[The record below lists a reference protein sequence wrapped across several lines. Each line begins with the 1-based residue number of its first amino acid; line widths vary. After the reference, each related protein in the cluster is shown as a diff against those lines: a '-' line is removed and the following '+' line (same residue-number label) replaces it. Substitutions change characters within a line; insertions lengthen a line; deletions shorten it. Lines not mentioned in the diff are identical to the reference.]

1 MINYTINSFIL
12 NLFNIVLML
21 LNHLINVIDVNL
33 DKLNKNTS
41 STIIVP
47 VNQIKFF
54 NRKNTFYSSI
64 LKTSFLLKRNFFVK
78 YYFTDNRGF
87 RNKTKHFNQVYFTM
101 RKIQYSLVTL
111 SSIIEKIKKLIT
123 INWFNEEKINKNS
136 EIFINNFNIKTSFFT
151 SFIQILAWTITTVF
165 WIKARA
171 SYYTNNWIY
180 TTNHKRIAVN
190 YFWFVILSGIVGM
203 VLATIIRLEFAY
215 PGVGILAGDS
225 IQYLSLASAHG
236 VIMVFFMIMPLLF
249 GAFANFLLPTQLG
262 VHDVAFPRLNSAAF
276 WFLPGGLLMLCQLVC
291 VDRRYQRMNC
301 FNIREVES
309 LLKRRFFTD
318 LITSK
323 DHHTLLDKTSLG
335 LRYKLN
341 DNTFLNNNINSSY
354 NYGLNL
360 NVQTRNSNFLDFFFT
375 KTTDKF
381 DDTQSFSPNFYFFK
395 IISYFETTNFFNN
408 VISTVNSIFFFLL
421 EKNFL
426 FVDSSRFWNEFFTII
441 NLLGNFFISFKN
453 IIWNVLTVF
462 YRTVSFFFTL
472 FILSP
477 INGLYLFL
485 SILFYFFSFLFNITK
500 PTLIDLFQKILHS
513 LKFFYFETIKFFK
526 KIFNFK
532 ELYNTFNDIYKFQSE
547 FEFFSNN
554 NPFYSYSI
562 FFFTKIRNILLP
574 FSKQISK
581 EFTFDYSIYRF
592 KINYNFKDNSFIVNI
607 YNMIKIMLNNLFA
620 CFSVKNMKYR
630 WRCILAKKDEAHKVK
645 YEPHISP
652 EAEPISY
659 RNLLDRSLT
668 KTYENSL
675 MLEFYSLLF
684 LILNAPIIFI
694 NFILYLFSHHMWF
707 LEVHQMKPDF
717 IVWSFN
723 TWKGI
728 DSDTSRETAR
738 AVLDLLTFENLSNLR
753 KKAYTRYEPMW
764 QNFTDS
770 ILSLYFFFSELVSLL
785 FFMLSYF
792 WVLGFKP
799 FSESTTFAF
808 DIFLVKCAQ
817 AYTDSYF
824 RSNINSLSTDLL
836 SFYNLLKSFK
846 VNKITFKLNFLNKY
860 KTTDFVANESEKTF
874 LLNNEE
880 LSANSRFLRFD
891 NPVFKYDYKS
901 GDYFPKLYKDLYS
914 FLIPSILDLTS
925 GLRTA
930 PWFFSPLLS
939 EILESNLTTIIDN
952 FSKKIKFSN
961 NSLYPTKLN
970 KINHTDVFYN
980 FFFTLNK
987 EHDDLNLKWIS
998 TNSLNT
1004 KFNRMFLTSS
1014 LQQRIYGN
1022 WRNLKFT
1029 REAWRCK
1036 MLLARHQKTLFRRY
1050 MHEDGVFWS
1059 IERNAK
1065 DLIPGWAMITPFSS
1079 RTRYTAVGKTDI
1091 GLMGVLLVLN
1101 SSIISGANFLV
1112 TYRYLST
1119 LNNRK
1124 MRDARAFFTEAVMVA
1139 SWMMILAN
1147 PMLVIGIIMLI
1158 SDRHWQTSFFDYSGG
1173 GDTVLFQHMFWFFG
1187 HPEVYII
1194 IIPTFGFTNTM
1205 VSYYLKKRVSARA
1218 SLLYSL
1224 YTIAFL
1230 GFFVWGHHMYMVGL
1244 SHTTRMLFS
1253 TLTVMISVPAA
1264 TKIMHWCVTTANSAF
1279 AMELPLL
1286 CTFTFI
1292 FFFVSGGISGMCVA
1306 HTGMDVLFHDTFYVI
1321 GHFHVMLA
1329 SGAMFASF
1337 GAFYFYFPA
1346 IFGVKY
1352 SRIYAYLHYAYYL
1365 VGQLMTVIPMFWLGY
1380 AGMPRRV
1387 LDYPAAFGG
1396 WHSVISAGHMLNVA
1410 GLMAFFIMIFDSL
1423 RQAKAATRNTF
1434 GISRYNTRLNFY
1446 IYEIARLTYI
1456 QQKTLFLFKF
1466 FRKYDLK
1473 LNGKNYI
1480 NFEPYETVLFSYI
1493 FLKK

>member
-1 MINYTINSFIL
+1 MTKSWSCVIKNYYNF
-12 NLFNIVLML
+12 
-21 LNHLINVIDVNL
+21 
-33 DKLNKNTS
+33 
-41 STIIVP
+41 
-47 VNQIKFF
+47 FF
-54 NRKNTFYSSI
+54 NNSGFSTLTSERVLYIDKS
-64 LKTSFLLKRNFFVK
+64 LKLKVKYKKRNL
-78 YYFTDNRGF
+78 TG
-87 RNKTKHFNQVYFTM
+87 
-101 RKIQYSLVTL
+101 SLKWLIVTL
-111 SSIIEKIKKLIT
+111 
-123 INWFNEEKINKNS
+123 
-136 EIFINNFNIKTSFFT
+136 
-151 SFIQILAWTITTVF
+151 F
-165 WIKARA
+165 WLKARIA
-171 SYYTNNWIY
+171 YYTNNWIY

-215 PGVGILAGDS
+215 PGVGVLAGDS

-301 FNIREVES
+301 FNIREAES

-318 LITSK
+318 LINSK
-323 DHHTLLDKTSLG
+323 DQHVLLDKTAVG
-335 LRYKLN
+335 LRYKIN
-341 DNTFLNNNINSSY
+341 DDLSLRGNINNLYNFGLEINPQIRSNTYFNIVNDVVDFDNVRSFQLNSY
-354 NYGLNL
+354 FLKLISYFYTTNIFFLLNSIFYFFLDKNLL
-360 NVQTRNSNFLDFFFT
+360 NVTGFNTRFHISYLYSFFFFILNKVSSILSSIFSSIYFFFINIFSFLINFIKDFMTVSSDILFYTFYFWIKNILISIIWLFSNIMKSVKYVTIVVSNSIQNNWNLLYTSLKDMPDLSHFFSNFDENFSNFLNFCV
-375 KTTDKF
+375 KYLNAKF
-381 DDTQSFSPNFYFFK
+381 EIVRAFHLKLKWES
-395 IISYFETTNFFNN
+395 
-408 VISTVNSIFFFLL
+408 
-421 EKNFL
+421 
-426 FVDSSRFWNEFFTII
+426 
-441 NLLGNFFISFKN
+441 
-453 IIWNVLTVF
+453 
-462 YRTVSFFFTL
+462 
-472 FILSP
+472 
-477 INGLYLFL
+477 
-485 SILFYFFSFLFNITK
+485 
-500 PTLIDLFQKILHS
+500 LIDI
-513 LKFFYFETIKFFK
+513 
-526 KIFNFK
+526 NA
-532 ELYNTFNDIYKFQSE
+532 N
-547 FEFFSNN
+547 
-554 NPFYSYSI
+554 
-562 FFFTKIRNILLP
+562 
-574 FSKQISK
+574 
-581 EFTFDYSIYRF
+581 RF
-592 KINYNFKDNSFIVNI
+592 VINYNFKNNDFFINFYNI
-607 YNMIKIMLNNLFA
+607 IKIALNNWLF
-620 CFSVKNMKYR
+620 
-630 WRCILAKKDEAHKVK
+630 WL
-645 YEPHISP
+645 SP
-652 EAEPISY
+652 ENVLYRFKCMIFLKPEVPTFALEALPIAY
-659 RNLLDRSLT
+659 RNLFDKALFP
-668 KTYENSL
+668 TYQSSF
-675 MLEFYSLLF
+675 MLEIYSFIYLIVNLPLIIVNFMFYF
-684 LILNAPIIFI
+684 TDVRFNNIIVVPFVNIPQWDVRAKII
-694 NFILYLFSHHMWF
+694 N
-707 LEVHQMKPDF
+707 DF
-717 IVWSFN
+717 IFWSLNTVKGTNVWQPETTEKEIQEFKDLIQ
-723 TWKGI
+723 TARTDGI
-728 DSDTSRETAR
+728 EAFTSRYYYIFSLKYNVFESWTLNVDDKKNPYQGILVYLITGFNGL
-738 AVLDLLTFENLSNLR
+738 VLFIVSSVSG
-753 KKAYTRYEPMW
+753 A
-764 QNFTDS
+764 FTQYFNELNR
-770 ILSLYFFFSELVSLL
+770 IL
-785 FFMLSYF
+785 
-792 WVLGFKP
+792 
-799 FSESTTFAF
+799 
-808 DIFLVKCAQ
+808 
-817 AYTDSYF
+817 
-824 RSNINSLSTDLL
+824 
-836 SFYNLLKSFK
+836 K
-846 VNKITFKLNFLNKY
+846 VNKYTQTYCTFFNFYTSCVNNRFIKFISNKFFF
-860 KTTDFVANESEKTF
+860 KKFNATNHVDMDTTESF

-880 LSANSRFLRFD
+880 VSNNSRFLRFN

-901 GDYFPKLYKDLYS
+901 GDYFPKLYKDVYS

-925 GLRTA
+925 GLRT
-930 PWFFSPLLS
+930 PSWFFSSSLTELL
-939 EILESNLTTIIDN
+939 EINLFPILDNLEKKTDFKT
-952 FSKKIKFSN
+952 FSAF
-961 NSLYPTKLN
+961 PN
-970 KINHTDVFYN
+970 KINKITHSDLFYN
-980 FFFTLNK
+980 FFFSLDNSKT
-987 EHDDLNLKWIS
+987 DFNLKWIS
-998 TNSLNT
+998 TNTLNT

-1014 LQQRIYGN
+1014 MQQRMYSN

-1050 MHEDGVFWS
+1050 LHEDGVFWS

-1205 VSYYLKKRVSARA
+1205 MSYYLKKRVSARA

-1286 CTFTFI
+1286 FTFTFI

-1329 SGAMFASF
+1329 GGAMFASF

-1352 SRIYAYLHYAYYL
+1352 SRIYAYLHYSYYL

-1446 IYEIARLTYI
+1446 IYEISRLIYL
-1456 QQKTLFLFKF
+1456 QQKSFYA
-1466 FRKYDLK
+1466 FRIVRPYGLK
-1473 LNGKNYI
+1473 LNKLNYT
-1480 NFEPYETVLFSYI
+1480 NWEPYETVLFSYV
-1493 FLKK
+1493 LTKNKTN